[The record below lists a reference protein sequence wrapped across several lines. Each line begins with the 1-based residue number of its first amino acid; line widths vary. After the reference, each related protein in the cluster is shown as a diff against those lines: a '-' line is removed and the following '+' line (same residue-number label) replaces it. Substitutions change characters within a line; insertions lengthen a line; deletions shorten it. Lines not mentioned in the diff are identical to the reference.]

1 MRLSLD
7 FRYRKSV
14 WSCGK
19 GGNHQSQRALDA
31 PVWGLSSPAVFKA
44 GRECVRACRLSA
56 ARRSHAGP
64 ILVRRSPRRRPPRA
78 GVERT
83 FSRAGMGS
91 RPCRAAESAKT
102 ALGARPRP
110 HCGDEQWRG
119 VERACGPPGSGR
131 PSHDGR
137 EQAVPRR
144 PGRHKHPLRVPFAR
158 RRRGREEWRTRG
170 RMMATGLRSAGNP
183 ASATAT
189 AARRQDLGPLPVG
202 ISYAGIRPAAARRP
216 DRGPLPVGI
225 SYGPRPMLPREAP
238 RRHRVSRSTG
248 PLGLNFTIS
257 LD

>member
-1 MRLSLD
+1 M
-7 FRYRKSV
+7 
-14 WSCGK
+14 
-19 GGNHQSQRALDA
+19 
-31 PVWGLSSPAVFKA
+31 
-44 GRECVRACRLSA
+44 RACRPSA
-56 ARRSHAGP
+56 ARWSHVGP
-64 ILVRRSPRRRPPRA
+64 IWSGERPRRRPPRA

-83 FSRAGMGS
+83 FPRARMGG
-91 RPCRAAESAKT
+91 RPCRARTPRRRPWVHGPDPIAGMSNGGEWCRPAV
-102 ALGARPRP
+102 LPARAGRP
-110 HCGDEQWRG
+110 TT
-119 VERACGPPGSGR
+119 VGSR

-137 EQAVPRR
+137 ACTD
-144 PGRHKHPLRVPFAR
+144 RHTLRVPFAR

-189 AARRQDLGPLPVG
+189 AARRPDLGPLPVG